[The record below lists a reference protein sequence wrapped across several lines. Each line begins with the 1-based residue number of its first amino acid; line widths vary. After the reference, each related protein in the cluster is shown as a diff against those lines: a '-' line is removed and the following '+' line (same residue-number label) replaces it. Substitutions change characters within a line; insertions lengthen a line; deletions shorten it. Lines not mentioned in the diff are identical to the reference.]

1 MKKGKG
7 TMRRTGWP
15 FHSAWTLAAFIAV
28 TVAVPACGSA
38 EDPNGGRLD
47 DGANG
52 NTPGSNNPDGT
63 GSASTPEEEIR
74 KILDQR
80 KTDYGEALRTASLKL
95 ADRLPSLEQI
105 KRIES
110 AADDAAK
117 KVAYEAM
124 IDEMIAA
131 PEFSSVMIK
140 FWKDTF
146 RVGQVGNVQN
156 NVNRD
161 GAPNF
166 AAQLTVEGR
175 SYSELF
181 TATTN
186 TCPTYNGD
194 DNTFTPTPCA
204 QATNAV
210 AGPTVGVLTDPGLQS
225 QYYANMAFR
234 RVRFVQETFVCNK
247 FPAEF
252 ADAPVPMG
260 AGTYTGAMPFKSIT
274 GAENK
279 PDARIDF
286 HDTKAVICANCH
298 ANLNHLAPLFLNWD
312 ENGALR
318 NGPQVKVPIP
328 GDPNAARIDFLPEGE
343 GLAWRANKPIT
354 DMASLGQ
361 AMAADPDVPRCA
373 VNRVWN
379 YAMSR
384 GDIVNDLASVPNS
397 VTQPY
402 LDKFTA
408 GGMKLK
414 ETIRDVFKSEDF
426 TKF

>member
-52 NTPGSNNPDGT
+52 NTPGSNDSDGT
-63 GSASTPEEEIR
+63 GGASTPEEEIR

-105 KRIES
+105 KRIEN

-124 IDEMIAA
+124 VDEMIAA
-131 PEFSSVMIK
+131 PEFSRVMIK

-146 RVGQVGNVQN
+146 RVGQVGNIQN

-166 AAQLTVEGR
+166 AAQLTVDGR

-186 TCPTYNGD
+186 TCPTYNDD

-210 AGPTVGVLTDPGLQS
+210 AGPTVGILTDPGLQS

-252 ADAPVPMG
+252 AEAPVPMG

-274 GAENK
+274 GSENK

-328 GDPNAARIDFLPEGE
+328 GDPNAARIDFLPDGE

-361 AMAADPDVPRCA
+361 AIATDPDVPRCA

>member
-63 GSASTPEEEIR
+63 GSGSTPEEEIR

-80 KTDYGEALRTASLKL
+80 KTDYGEA
-95 ADRLPSLEQI
+95 Q
-105 KRIES
+105 
-110 AADDAAK
+110 

-124 IDEMIAA
+124 VDEMIAA
-131 PEFSSVMIK
+131 PEFSLVMIK

-146 RVGQVGNVQN
+146 RVGQVGNIQN

-175 SYSELF
+175 SYNELF

-210 AGPTVGVLTDPGLQS
+210 AGPTVGILTDPGLQS

-252 ADAPVPMG
+252 AEAPVPMG

-361 AMAADPDVPRCA
+361 AIAADPDVPRCA